1 LALRTKL
8 GDRAGEASTLNFIGS
23 IYAVLGEWDRAL
35 DYHLQAL
42 SIFQSLGD
50 KRRQSIALTN
60 IGRNYASLRDE
71 KKALDSYNKAL
82 QLQRELGI
90 RPWEALTLQR
100 FGELYAS
107 GPEPSKAL
115 DYYEQALKIRR
126 ATEDKWLQARV
137 LIAMGALQVQ
147 LGAPEKAAELNNEA
161 LAIYRTL
168 GERLGEARALYG
180 LSRVES
186 KRGNLKEARKQI
198 EAALVL
204 TEASRSEFNSVQ
216 LRQSYFA
223 TTHEYYEHYIDVLMQ
238 FHQAEPTAGFNAL
251 ALEASERARA
261 RVLLEMLVEA
271 RVDIERG
278 VDPSLLAKE
287 RELATQLNAKG
298 QRRLQL
304 FAQRGAEAQLA
315 TINRELNEL
324 EANYQQVQ
332 AEIRKNSPEYAALT
346 QPQPLDLNRMQHQ
359 LDANTVLLQY
369 SLGSERS
376 YLWLVAG
383 DSLQSFTL
391 PSRAHIEKS
400 ARRLY
405 ELLITRGVGRNFESP
420 AQRQQR
426 IAAADRELVQVN
438 RELSQM
444 IIAPVADRLAAKKLI
459 VVADGALQYIPFAA
473 LSDSGTTR
481 AAKQDYSPLILRHEV
496 VNIPSVSSLAVHRSG
511 VANRQLAP
519 KAVAVIADP
528 VFSAADPR
536 MNKAN
541 RPSSS
546 QAAAETIGETRII
559 EHLADNSMGALSIR
573 RLPFTRQEATQILSV
588 APRSANLEALDFR
601 ANRGMATG
609 DELSNYRY
617 VHFATHG
624 YVDTERPDL
633 SAIVLS
639 LIDENGNAQDGF
651 LRAHE
656 IYNLRLP
663 AELVVLSACETGL
676 GKEYRGE
683 GLTGL
688 TRGFMYAGA
697 KRVTVSLW
705 NVNDKATADLMVRFY
720 RGMLREK
727 KAPAV
732 ALRTAQIELM
742 QVPQWRSPYYW
753 AAFVMQGEWR

>member
-1 LALRTKL
+1 M
-8 GDRAGEASTLNFIGS
+8 
-23 IYAVLGEWDRAL
+23 
-35 DYHLQAL
+35 
-42 SIFQSLGD
+42 
-50 KRRQSIALTN
+50 
-60 IGRNYASLRDE
+60 
-71 KKALDSYNKAL
+71 
-82 QLQRELGI
+82 QL
-90 RPWEALTLQR
+90 
-100 FGELYAS
+100 
-107 GPEPSKAL
+107 
-115 DYYEQALKIRR
+115 
-126 ATEDKWLQARV
+126 
-137 LIAMGALQVQ
+137 
-147 LGAPEKAAELNNEA
+147 
-161 LAIYRTL
+161 
-168 GERLGEARALYG
+168 
-180 LSRVES
+180 
-186 KRGNLKEARKQI
+186 
-198 EAALVL
+198 
-204 TEASRSEFNSVQ
+204 
-216 LRQSYFA
+216 
-223 TTHEYYEHYIDVLMQ
+223 
-238 FHQAEPTAGFNAL
+238 HQAEPNGGFNAL

-304 FAQRGAEAQLA
+304 FAQRSAEAQLT

-324 EANYQQVQ
+324 EANYREVQV
-332 AEIRKNSPEYAALT
+332 EIRKNSPQYAALT
-346 QPQPLDLNRMQHQ
+346 QPQPLDLSRMQQQ
-359 LDANTVLLQY
+359 LDADTVLLQY

-376 YLWLVAG
+376 YLWLVSP

-391 PSRAHIEKS
+391 PSRAQIEKS
-400 ARRLY
+400 ARQLY
-405 ELLITRGVGRNFESP
+405 QLLIARGVRNNMETP

-426 IAAADRELVQVN
+426 IADADRELVQVN
-438 RELSQM
+438 QQLSQM
-444 IIAPVADRLAAKKLI
+444 IVAPVAARLGSRKLI

-473 LSDSGTTR
+473 LV
-481 AAKQDYSPLILRHEV
+481 DYGVPLILRHEV
-496 VNIPSVSSLAVHRSG
+496 VNIPSASALAVHRAG
-511 VANRQLAP
+511 VANRPAAP
-519 KAVAVIADP
+519 KGVAVIADP
-528 VFSAADPR
+528 VFSVADPR

-541 RPSSS
+541 RSSSS
-546 QAAAETIGETRII
+546 QPAAGETRLI
-559 EHLADNSMGALSIR
+559 EHLADNSTGTLSIR

-588 APRSANLEALDFR
+588 APRLANLQALDFR
-601 ANRGMATG
+601 ANRSMATG
-609 DELSNYRY
+609 DELSRYRY

-705 NVNDKATADLMVRFY
+705 NVNDKATADLMARFY
-720 RGMLREK
+720 RGMLRETK
-727 KAPAV
+727 TPAA
-732 ALRTAQIELM
+732 ALRKAQIELM
-742 QVPQWRSPYYW
+742 RVPQWRSPYYW